1 MQLFLIRH
9 GESLA
14 NCARHKA
21 EIEQSLTIDFE
32 GREQDVS
39 LSEKGKLQSKNAR
52 KFFNNPS
59 NKPNMIFCSPYART
73 RETAALLVDS
83 TVLMHTQ
90 VVYDERL
97 RERELGMFD
106 GLTKLGAMLKYPEEC
121 AKREHYGKFYYR
133 PIGGE
138 NWADVALRVRSF
150 WRDLQEDYADKN
162 VLIVTHEVVIRVF
175 KYVLEDLTEAEVLAI
190 DKSGDVENGAITSY
204 NVAHGKVI
212 LDLDNF
218 VPNE

>member
-1 MQLFLIRH
+1 MRLFLIRH

-39 LSEKGKLQSKNAR
+39 LSERGKLQAEKAGKYFVNQ
-52 KFFNNPS
+52 S
-59 NKPNMIFCSPYART
+59 NKPNIIFCSPYTRT
-73 RETAALLVDS
+73 RETTDYLVKS
-83 TVLMHTQ
+83 TNLQ
-90 VVYDERL
+90 NPQIVYDERL
-97 RERELGMFD
+97 RERKLGIFD
-106 GLTKLGAMLKYPEEC
+106 GLTKLGALANFPDEC

-150 WRDLQEDYADKN
+150 WRDLRQDFASEN
-162 VLIVTHEVVIRVF
+162 VLIITHEVVIRVF
-175 KYVLEDLTEAEVLAI
+175 RYVLENLTEAEILAI
-190 DKSGDVENGAITSY
+190 DKSSDVENGAITSY
-204 NVAHGKVI
+204 KFENGKAV
-212 LDLDNF
+212 LELDNF
-218 VPNE
+218 LPK